1 MLTLNRFTWRS
12 LLKDNFLNIA
22 YFGYGRTALECGY
35 KLIGLEPGDEILY
48 PEYICDVTLVPC
60 RKMGITTSF
69 YPVDERL
76 NPDFVETKKLITQ
89 RTKAFLSVNY
99 FGFPQPFEGT
109 RRFCKENNLIFIED
123 NAHGFL
129 SRTHDTLLGSFG
141 DISVFSFRK
150 TLETFNGAAL
160 VVNNR
165 GLLPPSGKNS
175 ENYFERSLLKERNL
189 VKRFKV
195 FKWYIERMLGR
206 KLFKSTFCI
215 PRHGSTQD
223 EDLPYLIDNVSLEKI
238 NTANSANEI
247 KQRRRKYSKWLEF
260 SKDHDDLSPLFP
272 YLPEGVCPLAAPFL
286 ARNRDKWLKWGD
298 EKGLYVSTWPTL
310 PFEVSRNSNSKAVK
324 LWDKLLLFPLV

>member
-1 MLTLNRFTWRS
+1 MKGSFI
-12 LLKDNFLNIA
+12 DNFSNIV

-35 KLIGLEPGDEILY
+35 KLIGMEPGDEILY

-60 RKMGITTSF
+60 RKMGITTRF
-69 YPVDERL
+69 YPVDEKL

-99 FGFPQPFEGT
+99 FGFPQSFEEIRT
-109 RRFCKENNLIFIED
+109 FCKESNLIFIED

-129 SRTHDTLLGSFG
+129 SRTHDILLGSFG

-150 TLETFNGAAL
+150 TLYTFNGAAL
-160 VVNNR
+160 VINNQELLPQSEKDPKTYFER
-165 GLLPPSGKNS
+165 GLL
-175 ENYFERSLLKERNL
+175 KEKDL
-189 VKRFKV
+189 IKRLRV

-206 KLFKSTFCI
+206 KLFKNKFCI

-223 EDLPYLIDNVSLEKI
+223 EDLPFLIDNFSLEKI
-238 NTANSANEI
+238 NTANPADEI
-247 KQRRRKYSKWLEF
+247 ERRRGKYSKWLEF

-272 YLPEGVCPLAAPFL
+272 CLPEGVCPLAAPFL
-286 ARNRDKWLKWGD
+286 TRNRDKWLKWGD
-298 EKGLYVSTWPTL
+298 AKGLNVSTWPTL

-324 LWDKLLLFPLV
+324 LWGKLLLFPLV